1 MGCECVCVQ
10 DGPEAL
16 AAAMGSIKYDV
27 IICDIHMPFVTG
39 EQVARML
46 RSTANPNQDT
56 PSESPPSH

>member
-1 MGCECVCVQ
+1 
-10 DGPEAL
+10 
-16 AAAMGSIKYDV
+16 MGSIKYDV